1 MRLRQL
7 GGTIVVDFVDL
18 AGKRDRA
25 RLFSAV
31 RAALAADPVP
41 VQAFAMSAL
50 GLIEISRQRVGPALA
65 ERLGRP
71 CPSCGGSGR
80 LPSLRRQSQALMRA
94 LAARSPGR
102 LAAAL
107 APDLHGYL
115 SQSAAS
121 VWAAFGERQGWLPAL
136 RLEPTLAPGDWRIEE
151 GRG

>member
-50 GLIEISRQRVGPALA
+50 GLIEISRQRVGPTLA
-65 ERLGRP
+65 ERFGRA
-71 CPSCGGSGR
+71 CPSCDGSGR
-80 LPSLRRQSQALMRA
+80 LPDLRRQSEVLMRA

-102 LAAAL
+102 LAAVL
-107 APDLHGYL
+107 APDLHAYL
-115 SQSAAS
+115 GQGA

-136 RLEPTLAPGDWRIEE
+136 RPEPTLKPGEWRIEE